1 MAVPILLDTS
11 ALVAAMNIR
20 ETHHTAAAE
29 ALARLAP
36 EGLLI
41 PATILAET
49 MSFARARFGLAV
61 QRTLWDGLRT
71 SGIEIVATDA
81 QIIAHAR
88 EIDQSYS
95 DVGFGFADCTLLATC
110 ESLRV
115 ARVLTLDRRLAAY
128 RPGFAA
134 ALELLP

>member
-11 ALVAAMNIR
+11 ALVAAMNTR
-20 ETHHTAAAE
+20 ETHHVAAAE

-81 QIIAHAR
+81 QIIAQAR

-115 ARVLTLDRRLAAY
+115 ARVLSLDSRLAAY